1 MMNRFDLEDAISR
14 MLDTNN
20 ELDDLIYKVGDC
32 PEKPDEDEI
41 LNMLIGIKALNDSRY
56 SRMWTIFEQLIK
68 NETIRSEAEQ
78 IPNV

>member
-1 MMNRFDLEDAISR
+1 MNRFDLEEAMSR

-20 ELDDLIYKVGDC
+20 EIEDLIYKVGDC

-56 SRMWTIFEQLIK
+56 SRMWMIFEQLIK
-68 NETIRSEAEQ
+68 NETIRSEPEQ
-78 IPNV
+78 VPSV